1 MQKIYN
7 DGTDQELYF
16 KGVKSDLSGEFAGT
30 VDGESLPGAIV
41 QIKEYKLAFTEVL
54 GTTVT
59 WDALAGYWF
68 VTIPAAYIT
77 QSGSMLVAVAGTG
90 MKNVTIDADV
100 TVSGILTLA
109 AIKTQV
115 DTAISDAGL
124 VTKIE
129 LDTAIDALPTASE
142 IVTAIDADVIEGTY
156 TRKQVMRILAA
167 VLAGTRANANDVD
180 TFTGLDGATARVVAS
195 VSSTGRTITT
205 LDGD

>member
-54 GTTVT
+54 GTTVI

-77 QSGSMLVAVAGTG
+77 QSGSMLVSVSGTG
-90 MKNVTIDADV
+90 MKNVTIEADV
-100 TVSGILTLA
+100 MVSDILTLA

-124 VTKIE
+124 VTN
-129 LDTAIDALPTASE
+129 TAIDALPTAAE

-156 TRKQVMRILAA
+156 TRLQVMRILAA

>member
-54 GTTVT
+54 GTTVI

-90 MKNVTIDADV
+90 MKNVTIEADV
-100 TVSGILTLA
+100 TVSDILTLA

-115 DTAISDAGL
+115 DTAISDAGI
-124 VTKIE
+124 VTK
-129 LDTAIDALPTASE
+129 IDALPTAAE

-156 TRKQVMRILAA
+156 TRLQVMRILAA
-167 VLAGTRANANDVD
+167 VLAGTRANANYVE